1 MLGLA
6 YFHKSDHCWSNDDL
20 CKLRG
25 LTFITYVHSRLSLVC
40 HGQIHRLENFLTL
53 LFSKCNECI
62 YARQDKVRILSVHC
76 IKCLSTSK
84 NWVRVIHYWRERAAG
99 TH

>member
-40 HGQIHRLENFLTL
+40 HGQNCQIHRLENF
-53 LFSKCNECI
+53 
-62 YARQDKVRILSVHC
+62 
-76 IKCLSTSK
+76 
-84 NWVRVIHYWRERAAG
+84 
-99 TH
+99 